1 MKKRLLSLVLCLVM
15 VFSLLPMASLAVT
28 GDEVAADGTY
38 TGTANVTDSS
48 DTDTIT
54 VTVTVSGGNIT
65 ALSGSYETWND
76 GYAQNAAAY
85 LMNKISAS
93 ATASVS
99 TVQAISIPSNASY
112 SASDAEHEAAY
123 ADINGAK
130 QAVIAALGTAP
141 EAEEEL
147 GPNEK
152 YIYTQATPSDP
163 SKGWTTDDDYT
174 TTQYYA
180 YIDSDGDGTYEY
192 VPVKPSNGTFYPSAG
207 NSWTAQSARDWVV
220 NNDDLLYFW
229 NGSEYETVYVSKEV
243 RYYYKNTNGGGSDCI
258 NLSTGDRIYHSL
270 GAGNNYKSGFYMR
283 DPSDTYTDWHELLYT
298 ENGRLNLGQWGY
310 YYTFYYYTH
319 KVTGNTFT
327 AGKSARAGSTG
338 GSGDSQYKYLN
349 DYESLDVW
357 GALGEYTSGY
367 YYHTAGDGYLYEAY
381 EATDT
386 YNYMYTNS
394 RVLASQEPNST
405 QSETFNHDL
414 YYETTAVEKL
424 TYGNGTTLGTV
435 ATNKGDVIYTGP
447 LYTRTIGVKGQ
458 LEGFKS
464 LSERNDDGRYDLTI
478 DSWATGSYQGET
490 EAVIPGQSS
499 GGDEP
504 GSEIVKRVTAKQPLD
519 IVLVLDQ
526 SGSMA
531 TPDMDE
537 SKQAV
542 STGKTEWT
550 LSELE
555 SGSYYYNVNGKMYP
569 VKLGQGTIYSE
580 STSKI
585 ASWMFGYGHDGI
597 SVAVNGAPVYY
608 NVSTNHFIK
617 YDADGDGQDEMHR
630 IFMVTSGLFLHYG
643 LYPYVYN
650 DANDDYTKKS
660 QWTDNHYWVAVFNPW
675 TAKKLRN
682 NDQWNILTDG
692 NGGENSRISY
702 INTNGQTTGAT
713 DADGDNAKLSY
724 SWITDS
730 GRINNVYKASGTG
743 TTYLYYVNDA
753 GEEVPIS
760 NTRLFR
766 SEKTFTTN
774 EPLWKYEAG
783 TRRVAALKAAVE
795 EFVNTVQTNQSA
807 DEAGLNAV
815 THRIAMVGFAGNKV
829 PSYGGDPSD
838 KTVLGANGVRDYSN
852 TGLFKEN
859 QFENYGTLDSVMD
872 SANGDHF
879 INRHYYTDAAGTD
892 AVYYDGEEW
901 VHALNPNDTTS
912 IDTSALYKPTY
923 SAWLDNNDYKTALKN
938 ANSVTVPSFGCY
950 GGTYTSYGLAMAN
963 QIFEN
968 NPLNDTTKEEV
979 KVAKKADGSFETE
992 MVQRKRVIIV
1002 FTDGEPG
1009 GSGYEEAI
1017 ANEALAGGA
1026 EAKGQDNDNRA
1037 VIYTVGLYPGKV
1049 SSQVEQFMK
1058 QLSSEYTAQLEDVYS
1073 ESNLAVDTKLDGKI
1087 TYYYTGEDGKVYSVA
1102 AKRYGESTLGWWAK
1116 NNGVYIQLTPKGK
1129 NALSGEDQLYKNGQK
1144 VYGEDLDS
1152 RDTYDFYYDGKTWE
1166 VRFEYRWYDPD
1177 GNIITPKTD
1186 PNSSG
1191 TQLMQI
1197 VDQKRN
1203 DDGEKYYMTASNAS
1217 ELNSVF
1223 TSISTLITQTDGGSG
1238 AGSSTPL
1245 SNEYAYGPEA
1255 LVYNE
1260 GNSVIRDVISDE
1272 FDVPENP
1279 NITLTLV
1286 EGQLNSKGKFEPTGE
1301 TLDVTNDENY
1311 TKNWDPTSKEITVTG
1326 YDFSENFV
1334 SETHT
1339 GWIMRVTINGLSPK
1353 AKTGTV
1359 LSNNKGK
1366 SGIYAV
1372 DGDTVGEKLYTYNNP
1387 DAELGPYTVTWMNDG
1402 KAIEIDNVNFN
1413 DSPVYYGEEPTKT
1426 DDDYIYHFKGWSAE
1440 EDGSIITN
1448 FKTIQVRDNVT
1459 YYAVYDRVEKN
1470 KQYTVKWHNVDGV
1483 VLGTDNMNA
1492 GQFPSRDSTD
1502 VTIAKDEFFVGWTT
1516 DTNNPMDH
1524 LYFGSETVDKLAGNG
1539 TTVDFYA
1546 VTDKKPSI
1554 EPESV
1559 MVEYGTKNI
1568 ISEDVYAYSVET
1580 VASEKDVDGQTV
1592 IGEKPMENAGRFSLT
1607 YSDKGNVG
1615 TFAFTPMMEES
1626 QEGTY
1631 DLTPLKD
1638 VSKAYY
1644 YLDENYK
1651 NIKEVTVVAGSSIYF
1666 DDSLKEV
1673 SSARSGNR
1681 FNYEASLGEDGVN
1694 ENDTKTFKKGETM
1707 VFKFS
1712 GERIDIYCTTD
1723 GTPNSVLA
1731 TIKHEDGTTATDANG
1746 KTVSAKLSANK
1757 LANGGTLYNTP
1768 TVSFD
1773 NLDINKTYVV
1783 TIKAMTEQYRFDGIR
1798 VYNPKRATDVSSVL
1812 VENSEQNA
1820 HYQKVRD
1827 ILITGKEAFDKL
1839 DDGTEAV
1846 LFVDKVGFDG
1856 GTATFGDYKDY
1867 GPKNEV
1873 YLAPGQGIA
1882 FAVDTSGYVEPKVS
1896 IGLSSQSMNGKVN
1909 VSNGA
1914 QDGSNVKKLLE
1925 IKSVTDQYY
1934 AVAPF
1939 DNGIVII
1946 QNADTTGNNLIAV
1959 SNIKI
1964 TGDKVSNSMESNAPL
1979 AMKKTMVRSALASF
1993 NGLEIVEDVSEPTP
2007 TIEPT
2012 EEPSEIVEPEE
2023 TPSEEPTT
2031 EPVIEPTA
2039 EPTVEPST
2047 TVEPSNGNTN
2057 IISRIIK
2064 SISNTISKLFGKLF
2078 RR

>member
-1 MKKRLLSLVLCLVM
+1 M
-15 VFSLLPMASLAVT
+15 
-28 GDEVAADGTY
+28 
-38 TGTANVTDSS
+38 
-48 DTDTIT
+48 
-54 VTVTVSGGNIT
+54 
-65 ALSGSYETWND
+65 
-76 GYAQNAAAY
+76 
-85 LMNKISAS
+85 
-93 ATASVS
+93 
-99 TVQAISIPSNASY
+99 
-112 SASDAEHEAAY
+112 
-123 ADINGAK
+123 
-130 QAVIAALGTAP
+130 
-141 EAEEEL
+141 
-147 GPNEK
+147 
-152 YIYTQATPSDP
+152 
-163 SKGWTTDDDYT
+163 
-174 TTQYYA
+174 
-180 YIDSDGDGTYEY
+180 
-192 VPVKPSNGTFYPSAG
+192 
-207 NSWTAQSARDWVV
+207 
-220 NNDDLLYFW
+220 
-229 NGSEYETVYVSKEV
+229 
-243 RYYYKNTNGGGSDCI
+243 
-258 NLSTGDRIYHSL
+258 
-270 GAGNNYKSGFYMR
+270 
-283 DPSDTYTDWHELLYT
+283 
-298 ENGRLNLGQWGY
+298 
-310 YYTFYYYTH
+310 
-319 KVTGNTFT
+319 
-327 AGKSARAGSTG
+327 
-338 GSGDSQYKYLN
+338 
-349 DYESLDVW
+349 
-357 GALGEYTSGY
+357 
-367 YYHTAGDGYLYEAY
+367 
-381 EATDT
+381 
-386 YNYMYTNS
+386 
-394 RVLASQEPNST
+394 
-405 QSETFNHDL
+405 
-414 YYETTAVEKL
+414 
-424 TYGNGTTLGTV
+424 
-435 ATNKGDVIYTGP
+435 
-447 LYTRTIGVKGQ
+447 
-458 LEGFKS
+458 
-464 LSERNDDGRYDLTI
+464 
-478 DSWATGSYQGET
+478 
-490 EAVIPGQSS
+490 
-499 GGDEP
+499 
-504 GSEIVKRVTAKQPLD
+504 
-519 IVLVLDQ
+519 
-526 SGSMA
+526 
-531 TPDMDE
+531 
-537 SKQAV
+537 
-542 STGKTEWT
+542 
-550 LSELE
+550 
-555 SGSYYYNVNGKMYP
+555 
-569 VKLGQGTIYSE
+569 
-580 STSKI
+580 
-585 ASWMFGYGHDGI
+585 
-597 SVAVNGAPVYY
+597 
-608 NVSTNHFIK
+608 
-617 YDADGDGQDEMHR
+617 
-630 IFMVTSGLFLHYG
+630 
-643 LYPYVYN
+643 
-650 DANDDYTKKS
+650 
-660 QWTDNHYWVAVFNPW
+660 
-675 TAKKLRN
+675 
-682 NDQWNILTDG
+682 
-692 NGGENSRISY
+692 
-702 INTNGQTTGAT
+702 
-713 DADGDNAKLSY
+713 
-724 SWITDS
+724 
-730 GRINNVYKASGTG
+730 
-743 TTYLYYVNDA
+743 NDA

-760 NTRLFR
+760 NTRMFR

-774 EPLWKYEAG
+774 EPLWKYENG
-783 TRRVAALKAAVE
+783 TRRVAALKDAVE

-829 PSYGGDPSD
+829 PGYGGDPSD

-852 TGLFKEN
+852 TGLFQEE
-859 QFENYGTLDSVMD
+859 QFENYVTLDSVMD
-872 SANGDHF
+872 SANGDHY

-912 IDTSALYKPTY
+912 IDTSKLYKPTY

-938 ANSVTVPSFGCY
+938 ADTITVPDFGCY

-968 NPLNDTTKEEV
+968 NPLNDTTKEVV

-1073 ESNLAVDTKLDGKI
+1073 ESNLAVDTKLDGKT

-1166 VRFEYRWYDPD
+1166 VKFEYRWYDPD

-1186 PNSSG
+1186 PNSTG

-1223 TSISTLITQTDGGSG
+1223 TSISTLITQNDDGAGS
-1238 AGSSTPL
+1238 GSSTPA
-1245 SNEYAYGPEA
+1245 SDEYAYGPEA

-1260 GNSVIRDVISDE
+1260 SNSIIRDVISDE

-1286 EGQLNSKGKFEPTGE
+1286 EGQLNSEGKFEPTGE
-1301 TLDVTNDENY
+1301 TLDVTSDENY
-1311 TKNWDPTSKEITVTG
+1311 TKNWDPTSKTITVAG
-1326 YDFSENFV
+1326 YDFSENYV
-1334 SETHT
+1334 SKTHT

-1372 DGDTVGEKLYTYNNP
+1372 DGDTAGEKLYTYNNP
-1387 DAELGPYTVTWMNDG
+1387 IAELGPYTVTWMNG
-1402 KAIEIDNVNFN
+1402 GEAIEVDDVNFN

-1426 DDDYIYHFKGWSAE
+1426 DDEYIYHFKGWSAE

-1459 YYAVYDRVEKN
+1459 YYAVYDRVEKD
-1470 KQYTVKWHNVDGV
+1470 KQYTVNWHNVNGD
-1483 VLGTDNMNA
+1483 VLKTENMYA
-1492 GQFPSRDSTD
+1492 GEFPSRDSTG
-1502 VTIAKDEFFVGWTT
+1502 VTIAKNEFFVGWTT
-1516 DTNNPMDH
+1516 DTNSPMDH
-1524 LYFGSETVDKLAGNG
+1524 LYFGSETVDKLAGNS

-1546 VTDKKPSI
+1546 VTDTKPSI
-1554 EPESV
+1554 PSESV

-1568 ISEDVYAYSVET
+1568 ISANVYAYSVET
-1580 VASEKDVDGQTV
+1580 VASEKNVDGKTV

-1607 YSDKGNVG
+1607 YSDRGNVG

-1694 ENDTKTFKKGETM
+1694 VNDTKTFKKGETM

-1731 TIKHEDGTTATDANG
+1731 TIKHEDGSTATDANG

-1757 LANGGTLYNTP
+1757 LANGGSLYNTP

-1773 NLDINKTYVV
+1773 NLDTNKTYVV

-1798 VYNPKRATDVSSVL
+1798 VYNPTRATDVSGVL
-1812 VENSEQNA
+1812 VENNEQNA

-1827 ILITGKEAFDKL
+1827 ILITGKEAFDNL

-1846 LFVDKVGFDG
+1846 LFVDKVGFNG

-1914 QDGSNVKKLLE
+1914 QDGRNVKKLLE

-1934 AVAPF
+1934 AVTPF
-1939 DNGIVII
+1939 DNGIIII

-1964 TGDKVSNSMESNAPL
+1964 TGNTMPNTIESNAPL

-2031 EPVIEPTA
+2031 EPIIEPTT